1 MRPIGFATLLA
12 CAVLSACTSPPTSDA
27 PEATAS
33 KAPASTT
40 ASPAAGASPSPS
52 PSPAESSPAAAAAPP
67 SPPATFR
74 PGVVVYFDGVEQ
86 SYNAEAKATSYVHPN
101 DGQHT
106 LKIETTLPGAGY
118 EGLTLTLIRDGA
130 TLAPGFTA
138 GQVDRTS
145 ILVRHSI
152 TPQQYVGPGAES
164 LTLTSTTGRLTG
176 VAAGQVKPIAGAPKT
191 QPFVRVEFDV
201 EMPAVTPAS

>member
-52 PSPAESSPAAAAAPP
+52 PSPAESSPAAAAPP

-86 SYNAEAKATSYVHPN
+86 SYNAEAKATSYVNPN

-118 EGLTLTLIRDGA
+118 EGLTLTLIRDKA